1 MAPSVGDWG
10 YSNKI
15 EETSKVETEDSE
27 DKHKKMGPGICRVSW
42 EQQLG
47 TGIPQPVGR

>member
-1 MAPSVGDWG
+1 MAPSVRDWG

-15 EETSKVETEDSE
+15 EEASRVETEDCE
-27 DKHKKMGPGICRVSW
+27 DKNKEMGSGICRVSW

-47 TGIPQPVGR
+47 TGTPQPVGR

>member
-1 MAPSVGDWG
+1 MAPSVRDWG

-15 EETSKVETEDSE
+15 EETSRVETEDCE
-27 DKHKKMGPGICRVSW
+27 EKNKEMGSGICRVSW

-47 TGIPQPVGR
+47 TGTPQPVGR